1 MRRYH
6 DQLKPTP
13 ASQEDAFSETVASNP
28 QDEFYLLCQRDLRAN
43 VARMRLYIEDDR
55 AGGTLLGHAMDR
67 IVNEH
72 ADFRDVVMGMY
83 KRHLSDVLLNTGG
96 LREKL

>member
-1 MRRYH
+1 M
-6 DQLKPTP
+6 
-13 ASQEDAFSETVASNP
+13 
-28 QDEFYLLCQRDLRAN
+28 N
-43 VARMRLYIEDDR
+43 V
-55 AGGTLLGHAMDR
+55 LLGHAMDR